1 MASSSSSSPA
11 SWQCRYD
18 VFLSFRGE
26 DTRQNFT
33 SHLYAALC
41 RKAIETF
48 IDKELRRG
56 EEISPA
62 LLEAIENSKAAV
74 IIFSKNYASSPWCL
88 DELVKI
94 VQCHELHGQRVIP
107 VFYHVNPSDVLEQTG
122 VFEEAFAEHEISFKE
137 KSLRWKAAMTKAAN
151 LAGWDSQV
159 VRPESRLVDD
169 IVKDILSKLKEA
181 SASGLEEQV
190 GLDSRI
196 DQVKGLLSIGGLD
209 GTEAIEGIF
218 LDMSKITEAHLNP
231 NAFARM
237 SNLKFLKFYMPNCGI
252 FEEDNHNKLQLSEG
266 LKSLPNELRYLYWH
280 GYPLKSFPVNF
291 HPMNLVEL
299 ILPYSNLKRLWKTS
313 MDLGKLKKIDLSHS
327 QHLMEFP
334 CPSQAPNLV
343 GIILTG
349 CTSLPKKVPP
359 SISRFS
365 KLTSINLMDCKN
377 IRSFPSTVD
386 LEFLDTV
393 VLAGCSKLARF
404 PEFSRSI
411 RHINLDRAAIKE
423 VPLSVGCLD
432 RLCELHVTNCTKL
445 ESLPSSICKLK
456 SLGII
461 NLSGCSKLKKFPE
474 IFENMDD
481 LWELVLDGTAIEVL
495 PSSIEHL
502 KRLSSLHLNVCKNL
516 AGLPESLWNLT
527 ELYDLH
533 LSGCSKL
540 EKLPRNLKNLKHL
553 GELKAGRCDRLLI
566 PADLTSLSS
575 LRSLDLS
582 CNKFERMPTAI
593 NQLLELTF
601 LDISQC
607 ERLKSL
613 PELPPHLKVIKAFD
627 CISLETIS
635 SLTELCPVEFKN
647 FFSNSNFMFTNCL
660 KLDQN
665 ALNDIVS
672 HAQQKLRIFSMGAEC
687 YNELNLERPSVRICY
702 AGSEIPEWFP
712 FQSVGSSIT
721 VHLPPCGQNGRFL
734 GFASCNVVEFQ
745 NSHCGSGFS
754 CQFEAQ
760 FHTKNDSGRS
770 SLPRMFSSFYIPM
783 GDLEEC
789 RSVRSEHVL
798 LWYEGKFFDFDW
810 CTKIGLDLGEHW
822 YNEATLEFRATLPRC
837 YCNIEC
843 CKVKKCGVLLLY
855 AEEEVTTSTD

>member
-1 MASSSSSSPA
+1 M
-11 SWQCRYD
+11 Q
-18 VFLSFRGE
+18 
-26 DTRQNFT
+26 
-33 SHLYAALC
+33 
-41 RKAIETF
+41 
-48 IDKELRRG
+48 G

-122 VFEEAFAEHEISFKE
+122 VFEEAFAEHEINFKE

-196 DQVKGLLSIGGLD
+196 DQVKGLLSIGGSIYTILCHTPKIKVLVKNT

-237 SNLKFLKFYMPNCGI
+237 SNLKFLKFYMPDCGI

-291 HPMNLVEL
+291 HPVNLVEL
-299 ILPYSNLKRLWKTS
+299 ILPYSNLKRLWKIS

-334 CPSQAPNLV
+334 CPSQASNLV
-343 GIILTG
+343 SIILTG
-349 CTSLPKKVPP
+349 CTSLPKKVPK

-365 KLTSINLMDCKN
+365 MLFSINLMDCKN

-411 RHINLDRAAIKE
+411 RHINLDRAAIIE

-432 RLCELHVTNCTKL
+432 RLCELRVTNCTKL

-474 IFENMDD
+474 IFENMDG
-481 LWELVLDGTAIEVL
+481 LRELVLDGTAIKML

-502 KRLSSLHLNVCKNL
+502 VGLCSLHLNACKNL
-516 AGLPESLWNLT
+516 AGIPESLCNLT
-527 ELYDLH
+527 ALHNLH

-553 GELKAGRCDRLLI
+553 EELKASRCDRLEI
-566 PADLTSLSS
+566 PADLNSLSS
-575 LRSLDLS
+575 LCSLDLS

-601 LDISQC
+601 LDISRC

-613 PELPPHLKVIKAFD
+613 PELPPRLKVIDAFD

-647 FFSNSNFMFTNCL
+647 SFSNPNFMFTNCL

-665 ALNDIVS
+665 ARNDIVS
-672 HAQQKLRIFSMGAEC
+672 HALQKLKIFSIGAEF
-687 YNELNLERPSVRICY
+687 YNELNLQAPSGRICY

-721 VHLPPCGQNGRFL
+721 IHLPPFGQNGRFL
-734 GFASCNVVEFQ
+734 GFASCAIVEFQ
-745 NSHCGSGFS
+745 NSHCGSGF
-754 CQFEAQ
+754 CGQFEAQ
-760 FHTKNDSGRS
+760 FQTKNDSGRS
-770 SLPRMFSSFYIPM
+770 LLPCFITPFSMHSGYL
-783 GDLEEC
+783 DEC
-789 RSVRSEHVL
+789 RSVQSEHVL
-798 LWYEGKFFDFDW
+798 LWYESKFSNFDW
-810 CTKIGLDLGEHW
+810 CTETGLGLGEHW

-837 YCNIEC
+837 DCNIEC
-843 CKVKKCGVLLLY
+843 SLTDED
-855 AEEEVTTSTD
+855 EEEEEEEEEASKNKRCQDDCEGDVELGRSDSSEEKEEEPKP